1 MEEQAPQTELI
12 DDRSLDLGQCMLTEI
27 TNASCRCNDAV
38 RFRYLAR
45 AETPSTMVVH
55 KNRKPK

>member
-1 MEEQAPQTELI
+1 
-12 DDRSLDLGQCMLTEI
+12 MLTES

-45 AETPSTMVVH
+45 AETPSMVVH
-55 KNRKPK
+55 KDLKPKEAFDLFNTLTAKG